1 MIIGAG
7 SVATVLGFFFATAGA
22 CIGMIGTLQM
32 ARAYHPFTIWNFVSH
47 VIRVGWR
54 ILFFDIDR
62 ARRIVAAVS
71 AMSLVNKENREL
83 SLIGLYLVFCG
94 FGLQLAGGVLALAA
108 FFLGAS
114 K

>member
-1 MIIGAG
+1 MITGAG
-7 SVATVLGFFFATAGA
+7 AVITVLGFFLTTSGA
-22 CIGMIGTLQM
+22 CIGMVGTLQM
-32 ARAYHPFTIWNFVSH
+32 ARAYHPFTLMDFVGH
-47 VIRVGWR
+47 VLRVGWR
-54 ILFFDIDR
+54 VLFFDIET

-71 AMSLVNKENREL
+71 EMSLVNKENREL

-108 FFLGAS
+108 FFLNAS